1 MMPKL
6 NKITYS
12 RGHVSPQHH
21 LHILT
26 VWPVTA
32 ETGNIQMSAGCR
44 WPVVGKWQNDSAFKE
59 NAMYFTTFYTL

>member
-12 RGHVSPQHH
+12 QGHVSPQHH
-21 LHILT
+21 LHTLT

-32 ETGNIQMSAGCR
+32 ETGNNQMSAGCR
-44 WPVVGKWQNDSAFKE
+44 WPVVGK
-59 NAMYFTTFYTL
+59 